1 MRELFFVVGMT
12 AFVAVGGLGCNKDR
26 VAPTTSPAPSEAPK
40 AVTKGAGGGDGS
52 GSSIPNARGLSKT
65 APVTFSVPCS
75 GAMYVG
81 PFAFTKDPE
90 ELKVHATAK
99 TPSGEQ
105 ICVGGQWVDSAGKF
119 IEVAGLGCT
128 EAAHVAESDL
138 KLTYSP
144 GNGGN
149 GAKQAYLMTKFDEPK
164 PAGCKSAEVTLSV
177 R

>member
-1 MRELFFVVGMT
+1 MRELIVFAGMT

-26 VAPTTSPAPSEAPK
+26 GTPTAAAAPSEAPK
-40 AVTKGAGGGDGS
+40 ATKAAGGGDGS
-52 GSSIPNARGLSKT
+52 GSSIPNARGLTKA

-75 GAMYVG
+75 GAMYIG

-90 ELKVHATAK
+90 ELKLHASAK
-99 TPSGEQ
+99 TPSGDQ

-119 IEVAGLGCT
+119 LEVAGVGCP

-144 GNGGN
+144 GNGGL
-149 GAKQAYLMTKFDEPK
+149 GAKQVYLMTKFDEPK
-164 PAGCKSAEVTLSV
+164 PVGCKSAEVTLSV
-177 R
+177 K

>member
-1 MRELFFVVGMT
+1 
-12 AFVAVGGLGCNKDR
+12 
-26 VAPTTSPAPSEAPK
+26 
-40 AVTKGAGGGDGS
+40 
-52 GSSIPNARGLSKT
+52 
-65 APVTFSVPCS
+65 
-75 GAMYVG
+75 MYVG
-81 PFAFTKDPE
+81 PFTFSKDPE

-119 IEVAGLGCT
+119 IEVAGLGCP

-149 GAKQAYLMTKFDEPK
+149 GAKQAYLMAKFNEPK

-177 R
+177 K